1 MSTPLSHDR
10 LVALTA
16 EKMVHL
22 GYTRSA
28 TLARLHS
35 LGYTR
40 IRASHIDRFAACDK
54 IGGFI
59 PNATA
64 FSGTGFVV
72 AEAESQEGLTASHTV
87 EQWRSFHAQA
97 SRLGGCFVA
106 AVNKSDAPAAR
117 ALLKQVCGSAT
128 DVDVWTF

>member
-22 GYTRSA
+22 GYTRI
-28 TLARLHS
+28 H
-35 LGYTR
+35 
-40 IRASHIDRFAACDK
+40 ASHIDRFAACDK

-59 PNATA
+59 PDATA
-64 FSGTGFVV
+64 FSGNVFVI

-87 EQWRSFHAQA
+87 EQWKRFHAQA
-97 SRLGGCFVA
+97 RRLGGFFVA
-106 AVNKSDAPAAR
+106 AVNTSDAPAAR
-117 ALLKQVCGSAT
+117 TLLKQVCGSAT
-128 DVDVWTF
+128 DADVWTF